1 MMYIGFSPMY
11 SFEET
16 LRLYEELK
24 NSMIPW
30 TFLKL
35 LNQKGILTKNGTR
48 KKIYLE
54 KGERKCLKIQRMVF
68 NHKIYFDLFPLSL
81 IPNSIFKVEDLEDNP
96 FDGLKRPPRNSF
108 FKWLKSQD
116 LDKDI
121 FQKFIT
127 IGSKGNIT
135 FYKSIMKYAPYTT
148 KKGKRREKTKK
159 NIYLIYYHFI

>member
-1 MMYIGFSPMY
+1 MIYIGFSPMY

-16 LRLYEELK
+16 LKLYEELK

-30 TFLKL
+30 KFLEL
-35 LNQKGILTKNGTR
+35 LDQKGILTKNGTR

-54 KGERKCLKIQRMVF
+54 RGKRRCLFIQRMVF

-81 IPNSIFKVEDLEDNP
+81 IPNSILRVEDLEDNP
-96 FDGLKRPPRNSF
+96 LECIKRNSF
-108 FKWLKSQD
+108 LTWVKSQG

-121 FQKFIT
+121 FKKFINVGT
-127 IGSKGNIT
+127 KGNIT